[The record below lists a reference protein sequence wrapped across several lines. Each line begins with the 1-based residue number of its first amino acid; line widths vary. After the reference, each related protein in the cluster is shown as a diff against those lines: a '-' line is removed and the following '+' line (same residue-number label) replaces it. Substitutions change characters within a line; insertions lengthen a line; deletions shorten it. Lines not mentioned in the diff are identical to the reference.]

1 MENQVEKNQVE
12 KNQDV
17 EQLLNENELRK
28 LSIGEQRIEILF
40 MKGNNNDKQNLQE
53 HFAHLINTVGKL
65 SNDSNGR
72 LVAEAMTLIET
83 ASMFATKAL
92 FTK

>member
-1 MENQVEKNQVE
+1 MENQVE

-17 EQLLNENELRK
+17 EQLLKQVDENQVRA
-28 LSIGEQRIEILF
+28 LSIGEQRIDIHF
-40 MKGNNNDKQNLQE
+40 MKGNNSDIQNLKE
-53 HFAHLINTVGKL
+53 HFAHLINTVSKL
-65 SNDSNGR
+65 SNTNNSR
-72 LVAEAMTLIET
+72 LIAETMTLIET